1 MKPST
6 EKMVPAS
13 EIEQMLRPVHVA
25 FNPNKIYSY
34 VWPGA
39 ERAEIKGSEL
49 TALCKGADVSML
61 DIQEVDTSKVEAT
74 KKPIVTITSA
84 EIIAGPGVA
93 PKENK

>member
-13 EIEQMLRPVHVA
+13 ELEQMLRPVHVA
-25 FNPNKIYSY
+25 FDPEKIYSY

-49 TALCKGADVSML
+49 TALCKGADISML
-61 DIQEVDTSKVEAT
+61 AIQEVDASKVEAP
-74 KKPIVTITSA
+74 KKSVVTIVSA
-84 EIIAGPGVA
+84 EVIAGPGVA
-93 PKENK
+93 PKETK

>member
-13 EIEQMLRPVHVA
+13 ELEQMLRPVHVA
-25 FNPNKIYSY
+25 FDPEKIYSY
-34 VWPGA
+34 VWPGS

-61 DIQEVDTSKVEAT
+61 DIQEVNGLKVEAP
-74 KKPIVTITSA
+74 KKPVVTISSA
-84 EIIAGPGVA
+84 EVISGPGVL
-93 PKENK
+93 PKDGK